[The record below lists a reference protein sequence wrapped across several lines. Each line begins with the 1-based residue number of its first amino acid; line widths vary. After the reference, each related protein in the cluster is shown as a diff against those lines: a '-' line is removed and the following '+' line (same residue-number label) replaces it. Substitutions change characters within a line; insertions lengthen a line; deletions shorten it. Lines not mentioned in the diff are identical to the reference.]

1 MLIRPVEVSDANEW
15 LRMRMALW
23 PDSNPDTENNEIKHF
38 LATPARRV
46 LPTLHAAFV
55 CQRPDVGL
63 CGFVE
68 VSIRPYA
75 DGCETTDV
83 GYLEAW
89 YVDPDWRNQGIGRA
103 LVIAAETWA
112 HARGC
117 REMASDAELTNT
129 LSQTAHR
136 RLGYVETGR
145 VVLFCKKLGAQP
157 AVPPWPGDSEATC
170 VDGS

>member
-1 MLIRPVEVSDANEW
+1 MTIHPVHADDAAEW

-23 PDSNPDTENNEIKHF
+23 PESNADTEAREIAHF
-38 LATPARRV
+38 LADPPLPV

-55 CQRPDVGL
+55 CSRPDGGL

-89 YVDPDWRNQGIGRA
+89 YVDSDFRGRGIGRA
-103 LVIAAETWA
+103 LVMAAEAWA
-112 HARGC
+112 RTRGC
-117 REMASDAELTNT
+117 REMASDAELTNIV
-129 LSQTAHR
+129 SQAAHQ

-145 VVLFCKKLGAQP
+145 VVQYCKALDRPCEPILSA
-157 AVPPWPGDSEATC
+157 
-170 VDGS
+170 

>member
-1 MLIRPVEVSDANEW
+1 MLIRPVEASDANEW

-23 PDSNPDTENNEIKHF
+23 PDSIPDKENSDIKHF
-38 LATPARRV
+38 LATPARPV
-46 LPTLHAAFV
+46 LPTLQAVSV
-55 CQRPDVGL
+55 CQRPDAGL

-68 VSIRPYA
+68 VGIRLYA

-112 HARGC
+112 RRQGC
-117 REMASDAELTNT
+117 REMASDADFTNIV
-129 LSQTAHR
+129 SQTAHQ

-145 VVLFCKKLGAQP
+145 VVQFCKALMRNPQ
-157 AVPPWPGDSEATC
+157 
-170 VDGS
+170 